1 MTKKKRRT
9 RARPGSGSQRP
20 IQERREQLAA
30 TPSGRQ
36 QPARVSATA
45 RDTAGRY
52 QHVIP
57 ELKRIGIIAGA
68 TILVLIILSFVLV

>member
-1 MTKKKRRT
+1 M
-9 RARPGSGSQRP
+9 PS
-20 IQERREQLAA
+20 ERR
-30 TPSGRQ
+30 

-68 TILVLIILSFVLV
+68 VILVLIILSLVLV

>member
-9 RARPGSGSQRP
+9 KARPGSRPQRP
-20 IQERREQLAA
+20 IQDRHEQPAATLAERR
-30 TPSGRQ
+30 

-68 TILVLIILSFVLV
+68 VILVLIILSLVLV